1 MYKLFDRWT
10 RIGVTCALL
19 LLSGAAMAI
28 EEPAY
33 RVVTQD
39 GSYEVRT
46 YGARIVAETWV
57 TGNLSEASS
66 AGFRKVAGYIFGK
79 NRQNDGKSAS
89 IAMTAPVTVSRSTKI
104 EMTAP
109 VTTHAEANGYRLQFV
124 MPSQYTL
131 ATLPIPLDP
140 DVKLHEI
147 PPATYAVIRFSG
159 WCGENQVKDRTD
171 ALRGWMAHRHLTPR
185 GEPELARYDPPWQL
199 PFLRRNEVLIPVN
212 AP

>member
-1 MYKLFDRWT
+1 MGARFGSHDMYKLFDRWT

-89 IAMTAPVTVSRSTKI
+89 IAMTAPVTVSPVSRSSS
-104 EMTAP
+104 A
-109 VTTHAEANGYRLQFV
+109 
-124 MPSQYTL
+124 L
-131 ATLPIPLDP
+131 AGPM
-140 DVKLHEI
+140 
-147 PPATYAVIRFSG
+147 S
-159 WCGENQVKDRTD
+159 
-171 ALRGWMAHRHLTPR
+171 RGR
-185 GEPELARYDPPWQL
+185 
-199 PFLRRNEVLIPVN
+199 
-212 AP
+212 